1 MPVASPTGWEVCLV
15 GKPLLVCSVYLVVSV
30 AFLHSRSA
38 FYQQFIFNM
47 YIKWRSVEMNR
58 CGIRSLTA
66 CTLLGNILIGLPEF
80 LIACYIYWLHPCLW
94 PWTREF
100 ILSLFSH
107 VPLSSLY
114 SQVSHFLFSLLCM
127 LVFCCCRFYKVTAT
141 LNKRTWGRAWQF
153 LVISDLSFIS
163 VHFMLSLS
171 PSLFSFFSMTSFS
184 PLCTSQTPSLLYS
197 SFPLIVVLLFL
208 FVVCCVLHCSLVA
221 CASLAGCACCLIQ
234 SFAFCT
240 FHVYNALIHT
250 CVSMALFVVL
260 VLLCAGVCLC
270 LVCVCLILHVLRM
283 GHCCTIRL
291 TPLEHYMYFTYER

>member
-1 MPVASPTGWEVCLV
+1 MHIARQYPFRSAGISHCMLHILASSMSLTLNSWIHPFLV
-15 GKPLLVCSVYLVVSV
+15 QSCSSIVPLL
-30 AFLHSRSA
+30 A
-38 FYQQFIFNM
+38 
-47 YIKWRSVEMNR
+47 
-58 CGIRSLTA
+58 
-66 CTLLGNILIGLPEF
+66 GLPF
-80 LIACYIYWLHPCLW
+80 PI
-94 PWTREF
+94 
-100 ILSLFSH
+100 
-107 VPLSSLY
+107 
-114 SQVSHFLFSLLCM
+114 FSLLCM

>member
-127 LVFCCCRFYKVTAT
+127 LVFCCCCFSSPLPLLRENVKPREVVPGGY
-141 LNKRTWGRAWQF
+141 
-153 LVISDLSFIS
+153 VISF
-163 VHFMLSLS
+163 F
-171 PSLFSFFSMTSFS
+171 LFLFCCLCRRLFLFFSMASFS
-184 PLCTSQTPSLLYS
+184 LLA
-197 SFPLIVVLLFL
+197 
-208 FVVCCVLHCSLVA
+208 CLHL
-221 CASLAGCACCLIQ
+221 
-234 SFAFCT
+234 
-240 FHVYNALIHT
+240 
-250 CVSMALFVVL
+250 
-260 VLLCAGVCLC
+260 
-270 LVCVCLILHVLRM
+270 
-283 GHCCTIRL
+283 
-291 TPLEHYMYFTYER
+291 